1 MPGSQLVI
9 NHRVAMCGSAQHAA
23 ISGTRVLYIAN
34 REGAVV
40 LKTDDDL
47 RIESENTHMA
57 TLGYLAYRPG
67 SVPEPNAG
75 HALFDACG
83 IPERA
88 RIRRELRETSSAIIT
103 SVVSVRREDAP
114 ALGLE
119 TKQDWERLLRS
130 QWTKYVE
137 GLQIMQVQDV
147 RWVAAF
153 HVNQENNLHVHV
165 LAWDASGRLNSLLPR
180 RRIAEANDALRAHV
194 LRPQR
199 EALSLERTQA
209 RDELVA
215 RIRGMELE
223 QGALASLRASLP
235 AEGSLKH
242 ANLARRCPGAA
253 KAIDDAVG
261 RIVASD
267 PELRFLQE
275 RYEQAALGHARLK
288 GLAGDALVAHSNAA
302 ESDLRRRLGNALI
315 ANVLG
320 RSPSLRAPADNGRRL
335 APEGEAF
342 LSTPRARKRV
352 VAISEEL
359 SSCLTAKERVV
370 LASAVAQSARTGAPL
385 AKKPLSIARKAP
397 AVRTAVGADAL
408 ASAVIANMAGVCV
421 LARRA
426 VGGEG
431 GDAGEEALRGC
442 ARSIAAVL
450 SFAIRCARMKG
461 APPASKLRQF
471 NVHKPKLGGL
481 IA

>member
-9 NHRVAMCGSAQHAA
+9 NHRVAMRGSAQHAA

-47 RIESENTHMA
+47 RIESENTRMA
-57 TLGYLAYRPG
+57 ALNYISYRPG

-88 RIRRELRETSSAIIT
+88 RIQRELRETSSAIIT
-103 SVVSVRREDAP
+103 SVVSVRREDAR
-114 ALGLE
+114 ALGLA

-130 QWTKYVE
+130 QWAKYVDSLGVME
-137 GLQIMQVQDV
+137 PQDV

-165 LAWDASGRLNSLLPR
+165 LTWDASGKLNSLLPR
-180 RRIAEANDALRAHV
+180 RRIAEANDALRAHA

-215 RIRGMELE
+215 RVRGMELE
-223 QGALASLRASLP
+223 QGALVSLRASLP

-242 ANLARRCPGAA
+242 ASLARRRPEAA
-253 KAIDDAVG
+253 RAVDDAVG

-267 PELRFLQE
+267 PELRALQE
-275 RYEQAALGHARLK
+275 RYERAALGHARLK
-288 GLAGDALVAHSNAA
+288 GLAGEALAAHLSAA

-315 ANVLG
+315 ANVRG
-320 RSPSLRAPADNGRRL
+320 RSPSMGVPAARAARAAPGEEAPLAAPSARRQ
-335 APEGEAF
+335 AA
-342 LSTPRARKRV
+342 
-352 VAISEEL
+352 AIAEEL
-359 SSCLTAKERVV
+359 SCCLTAKERDILAAGVV
-370 LASAVAQSARTGAPL
+370 QGARAGAPL
-385 AKKPLSIARKAP
+385 AKEPLSIARKVP
-397 AVRTAVGADAL
+397 AVKASIGAGEL
-408 ASAVIANMAGVCV
+408 ASAVAANGAGVCA
-421 LARRA
+421 LAGRA
-426 VGGEG
+426 VEGEP
-431 GDAGEEALRGC
+431 GDAGEEALRGS
-442 ARSIAAVL
+442 ARSLALVL
-450 SFAIRCARMKG
+450 AFAIRCARMKS
-461 APPASKLRQF
+461 APPAPKLRRL
-471 NVHKPKLGGL
+471 NAHKPKLGGL
-481 IA
+481 VA